1 MAMLQ
6 FNGSDI
12 TPDPSSMDVTIQ
24 DISSPDS
31 GRAQNGKM
39 YKTVI
44 AQKRNINL
52 SWKNITRTDA
62 RVILSRLKS
71 GYNNMRQYVQV
82 TYDGDPEAT
91 GTQTRIFYYGDISS
105 AFQQV
110 WVGTRKRYSLLSF
123 TLIEV

>member
-1 MAMLQ
+1 MAMLS

-31 GRAQNGKM
+31 GRSNTGRMFKI
-39 YKTVI
+39 VV
-44 AQKRNINL
+44 AQKRTINVSWNNIQQAQ
-52 SWKNITRTDA
+52 A
-62 RVILSRLKS
+62 RAIIQKLKS
-71 GYNNMRQYVQV
+71 GYNHQKQYVQV
-82 TYDGDPEAT
+82 TYDGDPEAS
-91 GTQTRIFYYGDISS
+91 GTSTRIFYYGDISG

-110 WVGTRKRYSLLSF
+110 WLGNRKRYSKLSF